1 VVQLIGQRVQ
11 EHQFGGP
18 WTVEKL
24 DALRAY
30 LNGYSRALQK
40 WSFRRLYIDAFAGTG
55 DRAAKRQ
62 HAATLMEIPELGEMT
77 KGSARVA
84 LEVEPPFARYVF
96 IEKRR
101 GRSSMLGRLK
111 SEFPDRAIEILNE
124 DANAAV
130 QRICR
135 ETDWRS
141 NRAVLFL
148 DPYGMQVSWATL
160 EAVAETKAIDVW
172 MLYPTGMG
180 LNRLLTNDGKIPTE
194 WQQALDRSLG
204 CSDWREAFYR
214 EVEAL
219 DLFGAATTT
228 LVKEASTAKFEA
240 FLLHRLRTIFAG
252 VAPETLPLRNS
263 KGQVMYLLGFACGN
277 PRGVDLAVKIA
288 RSVINKRRR

>member
-1 VVQLIGQRVQ
+1 MVRLIGQDVQ
-11 EHQFGGP
+11 QHQFGGP

-30 LNGYSRALQK
+30 LNGYAQALKKQ
-40 WSFRRLYIDAFAGTG
+40 SFRRLYIDAFAGTG

-62 HAATLMEIPELGEMT
+62 QTATLMEMPDLDEMT
-77 KGSARVA
+77 KGSARIA
-84 LEVEPPFARYVF
+84 LEIDPPFARYVY
-96 IEKRR
+96 IEKRQS
-101 GRSSMLGRLK
+101 RSSALEHLR

-130 QRICR
+130 QRICA

-148 DPYGMQVSWATL
+148 DPYGMQVSWETL
-160 EAVAETKAIDVW
+160 EVVAATKAIDVW

-180 LNRLLTNDGKIPTE
+180 LNRLLTKDGEIPIE

-204 CSDWREAFYR
+204 CRDWREAFYR
-214 EVEAL
+214 EVKSL
-219 DLFGAATTT
+219 DLFGEATTT
-228 LVKEASTAKFEA
+228 LVKDASTAKFEA
-240 FLLHRLRTIFAG
+240 FLLERWRTIFAG
-252 VAPETLPLRNS
+252 VAPETLPLRNG
-263 KGQVMYLLGFACGN
+263 KGQVMYLLCFACEN

-288 RSVINKRRR
+288 RSVIKKRRR